1 MPINLKYRLFR
12 VVNYGIYSTD
22 NFKEKKILQT
32 YNVFLLLVL
41 INVLIIGVLLGFYS
55 FFKQIISVVVSL
67 VALSFSLYIN
77 KKGHTFISKIFIIQY
92 FISCVLIVL
101 CVFGFFTIFPLFFF
115 LIILYCSL
123 IFNNKEKKIMF
134 FFIIQC
140 IILLLISLTPLY
152 RLLPNYNLLPP
163 SEISNMNLI
172 CIIGFIFFLFTFI
185 YFHTEYQRKLELK
198 YLAINVRLQKRN
210 ETNLQNNNNNKKLLS
225 IISLSLQQKL
235 YEYKVLFEAYT
246 DSLNNLPKQ
255 KDSSV
260 KLFEKMKL
268 KNKRIEELINFR
280 FTNNKEVLLNDNFE
294 KCKIQ
299 EKTRKIIA
307 KEQIKNTL
315 VTSNSDFEIY
325 IHTDLYVVF
334 LNEMIKEKRALYNP
348 KKIYLNFKKSTQNE
362 MSCLVDNCLNLFGI
376 NVCYFFNN
384 QQEFLVVEIY
394 FSTSPDKT
402 AIYHV

>member
-1 MPINLKYRLFR
+1 M
-12 VVNYGIYSTD
+12 
-22 NFKEKKILQT
+22 
-32 YNVFLLLVL
+32 
-41 INVLIIGVLLGFYS
+41 
-55 FFKQIISVVVSL
+55 
-67 VALSFSLYIN
+67 
-77 KKGHTFISKIFIIQY
+77 
-92 FISCVLIVL
+92 
-101 CVFGFFTIFPLFFF
+101 
-115 LIILYCSL
+115 
-123 IFNNKEKKIMF
+123 
-134 FFIIQC
+134 
-140 IILLLISLTPLY
+140 
-152 RLLPNYNLLPP
+152 
-163 SEISNMNLI
+163 
-172 CIIGFIFFLFTFI
+172 
-185 YFHTEYQRKLELK
+185 K

-348 KKIYLNFKKSTQNE
+348 KKNYLNFKKSTQNE

-394 FSTSPDKT
+394 F
-402 AIYHV
+402 